1 MKDLLIRPYRAEDA
15 GHLALVFHR
24 AVRRGTGPHY
34 SLVQR
39 MAWSPR
45 PGDGSDWHTRLSGIE
60 TVVAELPSGP
70 VGFMALNA
78 RESFVDFAYVDP
90 SVRGHGVGATLYA
103 VIEGRARV
111 LGLGGLQTEA
121 SRVAEPFFRARGWVV
136 LRRQVVKRRRIGLP
150 NALMEKQFVVAERQA
165 EAAA

>member
-15 GHLALVFHR
+15 AHLARVFHR
-24 AVRRGTGPHY
+24 AVRRGTGGHY

-45 PGDGSDWHTRLSGIE
+45 PGDGADWHARLSGIE
-60 TVVAELPSGP
+60 TVVAERPAGP

-78 RESFVDFAYVDP
+78 QESFVDFAYVDP
-90 SVRGHGVGATLYA
+90 SVRGQGVGAALYA

-111 LGLGGLQTEA
+111 LGLSGLQTEA
-121 SRVAEPFFRARGWVV
+121 SRVAEPFFRARGWSV
-136 LRRQVVKRRRIGLP
+136 LNRQVVKRRWIGLP
-150 NALMEKQFVVAERQA
+150 NALMDKDFGVA